1 MKRTIRWQLVFSFL
15 LFSFLII
22 GMISWGTIQLMD
34 VYFQDYVEERK
45 ETEISEY
52 VKDIEDAYQIGS
64 GFDEK
69 MMNSLHM
76 FAMHSDFSFELYN
89 EEGDLLQSS
98 AQSHDMQ
105 GNHSMHGMMNQS
117 TSDELERSYS
127 LKKDGKSIGTAVFRF
142 KESSS
147 YTEDDQ
153 QFITKMKQ
161 NFLIVGGTAFLFS
174 ILFAGSI
181 AQKFSKPLITI
192 NHFTKKV
199 SKGGYQDFL
208 EPDTPIVEMN
218 ELMENLNELTSQLKR
233 QEKMRSQLSRDLAH
247 EIRTPLTT
255 VKGNL
260 EAMMDGI
267 WAPTPERLETC
278 YIEINRMTRLIG
290 NIERLNEMERESL
303 VIQKT
308 KVNVKDLSNQVVANF
323 EALIKEKQLSIQVN
337 GESVQVQAD
346 RDRISQVFTNLLANA
361 IKFTPEKGRISISIE
376 KNKEYIKWTIQDTGK
391 GMSVDELSHIF
402 DRFYMVDP
410 SRNSR
415 LGGQGIGLSIVKS
428 IVHAHQGKIT
438 VDSIPE
444 KGTSFTV
451 KLPIE

>member
-1 MKRTIRWQLVFSFL
+1 MKRTIRWQLIFSFL
-15 LFSFLII
+15 LLSFLII
-22 GMISWGTIQLMD
+22 GLISWGTIQLMD
-34 VYFQDYVEERK
+34 IYFQDYVGERK

-52 VKDIEDAYQIGS
+52 VKDIEDAYQVGS

-69 MMNSLHM
+69 KVSSLRM
-76 FAMHSDFSFELYN
+76 IAMHSDFSFELYDP
-89 EEGDLLQSS
+89 EGQLLQSS
-98 AQSHDMQ
+98 VRSHDMQ
-105 GNHSMHGMMNQS
+105 GNHSMHGMMNQ
-117 TSDELERSYS
+117 TVDEYIEKSYP
-127 LKKDGKSIGTAVFRF
+127 LKKDGKEIGTTVFRF
-142 KESSS
+142 QELST
-147 YTEDDQ
+147 YTEDDER
-153 QFITKMKQ
+153 FIMRMKQ
-161 NFLIVGGTAFLFS
+161 NFFILGGAAFLFS
-174 ILFAGSI
+174 ILFAGWV
-181 AQKFSKPLITI
+181 AQKFSKPLVKI

-233 QEKMRSQLSRDLAH
+233 QEKMRTQLSRDLAH

-323 EALIKEKQLSIQVN
+323 EALIKENQLSIQVN

-376 KNKEYIKWTIQDTGK
+376 KNKEYIKWTIQDTGN
-391 GMSVDELSHIF
+391 GISVDELSHIF

-415 LGGQGIGLSIVKS
+415 LGGQGLGLSIVKS
-428 IVHAHQGKIT
+428 IVHAHQGKIS
-438 VDSIPE
+438 VDSTPE
-444 KGTSFTV
+444 KGTTFIV
-451 KLPIE
+451 ELPIE